1 MRRRPPRSTRTDT
14 LFPYTT
20 LFRSSTISS
29 GMNTSATVF
38 SEDIY
43 KRYIRKNINGKH
55 KLRVLFIATTV
66 FGLIGLTAGMAMIG
80 VKSILYISWELWGI
94 IDCGMW
100 VFFRSRSR
108 SSVGWGMVVV

>member
-1 MRRRPPRSTRTDT
+1 M
-14 LFPYTT
+14 PYFMATK
-20 LFRSSTISS
+20 LPSGIAGLIISAILAAGMSTISS

-80 VKSILYISWELWGI
+80 VKSIRIGRASCRERVCQY
-94 IDCGMW
+94 
-100 VFFRSRSR
+100 V
-108 SSVGWGMVVV
+108 